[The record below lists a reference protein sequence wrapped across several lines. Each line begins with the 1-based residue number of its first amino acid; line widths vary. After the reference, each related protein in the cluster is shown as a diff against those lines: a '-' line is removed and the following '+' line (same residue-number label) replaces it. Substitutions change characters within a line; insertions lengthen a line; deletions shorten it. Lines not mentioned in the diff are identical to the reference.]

1 VHRGISHVNHT
12 ITDRVIV
19 DLHADDPISRAGVA
33 SHLRTRPEIRLAEQ
47 NGPEPPQV
55 VVVVVDVID
64 DDVLRL
70 LRQVQRTTSAR
81 GVLVVTHVDEQQL
94 VNAAECGFVG
104 IVRRSEATPER
115 MVQVIGAVA
124 KGEGYVP
131 PDLLGSLL
139 TQVGRVQGQILEPR
153 GLNFTGLAAREVEVL
168 RLVAAGR
175 SNRRIAE
182 ELYISPKTASV
193 HVSRIIAKLA
203 VSNRGEAAALAHRL
217 GLLDSA

>member
-1 VHRGISHVNHT
+1 VNNT
-12 ITDRVIV
+12 AIATTDRVIV
-19 DLHADDPISRAGVA
+19 DLHAEDPISRAGVA

-47 NGPEPPQV
+47 DGADPPQV

-70 LRQVQRTTSAR
+70 LRQLQRGTAAR
-81 GVLVVTHVDEQQL
+81 GVLIVTHVDEQQL

-104 IVRRSEATPER
+104 VVRRSEATPER

-139 TQVGRVQGQILEPR
+139 AQVGRVQGQILEPR

-168 RLVAAGR
+168 RLVAEGYDTADIALKLSYSERTIKNVLHAVMTRLNLRNR
-175 SNRRIAE
+175 S
-182 ELYISPKTASV
+182 
-193 HVSRIIAKLA
+193 HA
-203 VSNRGEAAALAHRL
+203 VAYALRQ
-217 GLLDSA
+217 GLI

>member
-1 VHRGISHVNHT
+1 VNHT
-12 ITDRVIV
+12 ATTDRVIV
-19 DLHADDPISRAGVA
+19 DLHAEDPISRAGVA

-47 NGPEPPQV
+47 GGTPAEPPQV
-55 VVVVVDVID
+55 VVVVVDAID

-70 LRQVQRTTSAR
+70 LRQIQRGTSAR
-81 GVLVVTHVDEQQL
+81 GVLIVTHVDEQQL

-104 IVRRSEATPER
+104 VVRRAEATPER

-139 TQVGRVQGQILEPR
+139 AQVGRVQGQILEPR

-168 RLVAAGR
+168 RLVAEGYDTADIALKLSYSERTIKNVLHAVMTRLNLRNR
-175 SNRRIAE
+175 S
-182 ELYISPKTASV
+182 
-193 HVSRIIAKLA
+193 HA
-203 VSNRGEAAALAHRL
+203 VAFALRQ
-217 GLLDSA
+217 GLI

>member
-1 VHRGISHVNHT
+1 VNHT

-33 SHLRTRPEIRLAEQ
+33 SHLRTRPEVRLAEQ
-47 NGPEPPQV
+47 NGPESPQV
-55 VVVVVDVID
+55 AVVVVDAID

-124 KGEGYVP
+124 RGEGYVP

-139 TQVGRVQGQILEPR
+139 TQVGRVQGQVLEPR
-153 GLNFTGLAAREVEVL
+153 GLNFTGLASREVEVL
-168 RLVAAGR
+168 RLVAEGYDTADIALKLSYSERTIKNVLHAVMTRLNLRNR
-175 SNRRIAE
+175 S
-182 ELYISPKTASV
+182 
-193 HVSRIIAKLA
+193 HA
-203 VSNRGEAAALAHRL
+203 VAYALRQ
-217 GLLDSA
+217 GLI